1 MKKSV
6 LFLSFV
12 AMIAMWSC
20 GAKSNNG
27 EAQGQDSTAME
38 QTIANKVCD
47 EKKALEEKWAKFE
60 SLAADEQE
68 ALLAKKA
75 EWFTKMKAACEAKQ
89 GECEKAEKDVAGK
102 VAAGQADIKKVKEQI
117 EAEWAKYEKMTV
129 AEKKAF
135 FDKVDRIMSMNGKKD
150 CKDGDNQKS
159 VTKEANRAVRTETP
173 PRKIAPG
180 QIAKKARTLAIRS
193 DNTIFIFTN
202 IKTL

>member
-38 QTIANKVCD
+38 QNIANKVCD

-75 EWFTKMKAACEAKQ
+75 EWFTKMKTACEAKQ

-150 CKDGDNQKS
+150 CKDGDNQKECDKGGKS
-159 VTKEANRAVRTETP
+159 CCKNGDA
-173 PRKIAPG
+173 
-180 QIAKKARTLAIRS
+180 AKKDCSGADCKKGS
-193 DNTIFIFTN
+193 HSCN
-202 IKTL
+202 KK

>member
-38 QTIANKVCD
+38 QNIANKVCD

-117 EAEWAKYEKMTV
+117 N
-129 AEKKAF
+129 
-135 FDKVDRIMSMNGKKD
+135 DR
-150 CKDGDNQKS
+150 CR
-159 VTKEANRAVRTETP
+159 KEGVLRQSR
-173 PRKIAPG
+173 
-180 QIAKKARTLAIRS
+180 
-193 DNTIFIFTN
+193 
-202 IKTL
+202 

>member
-60 SLAADEQE
+60 SACSRRTRSFTC
-68 ALLAKKA
+68 KK
-75 EWFTKMKAACEAKQ
+75 
-89 GECEKAEKDVAGK
+89 GRV
-102 VAAGQADIKKVKEQI
+102 V
-117 EAEWAKYEKMTV
+117 YEN
-129 AEKKAF
+129 E
-135 FDKVDRIMSMNGKKD
+135 S
-150 CKDGDNQKS
+150 C
-159 VTKEANRAVRTETP
+159 
-173 PRKIAPG
+173 
-180 QIAKKARTLAIRS
+180 LRS
-193 DNTIFIFTN
+193 QTR
-202 IKTL
+202 